1 MRLELRIYHTN
12 WPRNSPG
19 MLRDYFSASYIIPFD
34 PWMGDIRITAFLV
47 LDTCNPILY
56 RAGMLDLTA
65 SGSLPAVRKVRY
77 IGSGEKLQ

>member
-1 MRLELRIYHTN
+1 
-12 WPRNSPG
+12 

-65 SGSLPAVRKVRY
+65 SGLPASRSRSTLHRLRREAPVIY
-77 IGSGEKLQ
+77 PETTTGFAPTGAL